1 MTEELSHDE
10 KRPVGP
16 TVPGWTAAPRPS
28 GEVLEGRFARLEPL
42 SAEKHAALLFQAF
55 DGHDWLWDYMAN
67 GPYSSAAQYHRWVRD
82 VEHDPAFCFYAI
94 QDLET
99 GQYGGVASY
108 LRMDPANGVIEVGNI
123 NFAPILQRTRA
134 ATETMVLMMRWAFE
148 NGYRRYEWKCNA
160 LNRPS
165 RLAAQ
170 RLGFSYEGVFRQH
183 MVVKGRNRDTAWF
196 GIVDSEWPALSE
208 AFRVWLDPSNFAPD
222 GSQKERLSDL
232 TRLVRV
238 ASDPSL

>member
-1 MTEELSHDE
+1 MPP
-10 KRPVGP
+10 RPVGAP
-16 TVPGWTAAPRPS
+16 VADWSACPLPGTD
-28 GEVLEGRFARLEPL
+28 VLEGRYARLERL
-42 SAEKHAALLFQAF
+42 SAEAHAAVLFNAF
-55 DGHDWLWDYMAN
+55 DGHDWLWDYMPN
-67 GPYSSAAQYHRWVRD
+67 GPYSSAAQYHRWARD
-82 VEHDPAFCFYAI
+82 VEGDPAFAFYAI
-94 QDLET
+94 QDRET
-99 GQYGGVASY
+99 GQFGGVASF

-123 NFAPILQRTRA
+123 NFAPVLQRTRA
-134 ATETMVLMMRWAFE
+134 ATEAMALMMGWAFD

-165 RLAAQ
+165 RMAAQ
-170 RLGFSYEGVFRQH
+170 RLGFSFEGVFRQH

-208 AFRVWLDPSNFAPD
+208 AFRVWLDPSNFGPD
-222 GSQKERLSDL
+222 GTQRERLSDL